1 MLTETFLRRNERW
14 IKMLAGLTSEEFWA
28 LFVQIENDFE
38 NYQYK
43 RLQRPDRKR
52 AIGAGNTFRH
62 SLLLRVVAILT
73 YLRLHLTQE
82 LTAAWFGMQQYDI
95 SRDLRRLLP
104 LIAQHLPVPVIL
116 QPVLAESGPVE
127 PTAELVSCLEDLI
140 AILDATEQP
149 IERPQDAE
157 TQREYYSG
165 KKKRHTVKTQLVVN
179 SEGEI
184 AAMTPAEPG
193 KTADIEIAKG
203 SRVVERLPEGTE
215 VYEDKAYVGLEKT
228 VPPCAASEP
237 VGEGAS
243 AEAAEPRVILHTPT
257 KKPRGGELT
266 PEQKDRNR
274 QIGKV
279 RIIVEHALAH
289 LKNWRILAERFRC
302 VLTIYTS
309 IFCTI
314 AGLVNFQKRHRR
326 QRLVA
331 A

>member
-14 IKMLAGLTSEEFWA
+14 IKMLTGLTAEQFWT
-28 LFVQIENDFE
+28 LFAQIENDCE
-38 NYQYK
+38 DYEHE

-52 AIGAGNTFRH
+52 AVGAGNTFRH
-62 SLLLRVVAILT
+62 PLLLRVLAVLT

-104 LIAQHLPVPVIL
+104 LLQRHLPVPAIL
-116 QPVLAESGPVE
+116 APVSAESGPVE
-127 PTAELVSCLEDLI
+127 PEAELVSWLQDMT
-140 AILDATEQP
+140 AVLDATEQA
-149 IERPQDAE
+149 IERPKDAE

-165 KKKRHTVKTQLVVN
+165 KKKRHTVKTQVVVN
-179 SEGEI
+179 LGGEF

-193 KTADIEIAKG
+193 KTADIEIAKH
-203 SRVVERLPEGTE
+203 SRVVERLPEGTQ
-215 VYEDKAYVGLEKT
+215 VYDDKGYVGLEKT
-228 VPPCAASEP
+228 VPPCAAPKP
-237 VGEGAS
+237 VGEEAS
-243 AEAAEPRVILHTPT
+243 AEAAGPRVILHTPT

-266 PEQKDRNR
+266 PEQKERNH

-279 RIIVEHALAH
+279 RIIVEHALGH

-302 VLTIYTS
+302 ALALYTD
-309 IFCTI
+309 IFRTI

>member
-1 MLTETFLRRNERW
+1 MLTERFLRRNERW
-14 IKMLAGLTSEEFWA
+14 IKMLTGLTAEQFWA
-28 LFVQIENDFE
+28 LFAQIENDFG
-38 NYQYK
+38 NYQYE

-52 AIGAGNTFRH
+52 AVGAGNTFRH
-62 SLLLRVVAILT
+62 PLLLRVLAVLS

-82 LTAAWFGMQQYDI
+82 LVAAWFGMAQYDI

-104 LIAQHLPVPVIL
+104 LIERHLPVPVIL
-116 QPVLAESGPVE
+116 QPISAESGPVE
-127 PTAELVSCLEDLI
+127 PAVELVSWLKDLI

-157 TQREYYSG
+157 PQREYYSG
-165 KKKRHTVKTQLVVN
+165 KKKRHTVKTQVVVN
-179 SEGEI
+179 SGGEI

-203 SRVVERLPEGTE
+203 SRVVERLPEGAQ
-215 VYEDKAYVGLEKT
+215 VYDDKGYVGLEKT
-228 VPPCAASEP
+228 VPLRAAPEP
-237 VGEGAS
+237 AGEEAS
-243 AEAAEPRVILHTPT
+243 AEAAGPRVVLHTPT
-257 KKPRGGELT
+257 RKPRGGELT
-266 PEQKDRNR
+266 PKQKERNR

-289 LKNWRILAERFRC
+289 LKNWRILAERFQC
-302 VLTIYTS
+302 VLAIYTN
-309 IFCTI
+309 IFRTI

-326 QRLVA
+326 QRPVA